1 MSALLAQGTV
11 VAVRDG
17 DKNFNFTLDNGL
29 KFGAFKTSNRMIP
42 AQGQYVIVKYK
53 QNGQYNNV
61 EANGIQV
68 SGAQAPQHQ
77 APQAQYP
84 QQQGGYQQQPAYNP
98 PPQHQPQTT
107 AQPARQYQRP
117 APQNDDRQL
126 SIHYQSSRNAAI
138 ALVDAALKAGD
149 IIALPAKKADKFDAL
164 LALVDRVSERYFLA
178 LEDVIKAGGITP
190 TIPDPTGNADT
201 DEEIPY

>member
-1 MSALLAQGTV
+1 
-11 VAVRDG
+11 
-17 DKNFNFTLDNGL
+17 
-29 KFGAFKTSNRMIP
+29 
-42 AQGQYVIVKYK
+42 
-53 QNGQYNNV
+53 
-61 EANGIQV
+61 
-68 SGAQAPQHQ
+68 
-77 APQAQYP
+77 
-84 QQQGGYQQQPAYNP
+84 
-98 PPQHQPQTT
+98 
-107 AQPARQYQRP
+107 
-117 APQNDDRQL
+117 L